1 VSEIS
6 SDSPGFH
13 DLEGGRCELRLVT
26 DDAIVVILPDK
37 GSDIFELVDRR
48 SGIDVLGKAPWG
60 LRPAGSIPQSRSS
73 VERWLHHCGGGWQLL
88 LPDGGK
94 DAIVAGV
101 SVGFHGE
108 ARLIPRWIVE
118 TSDAT
123 ARLEVELHQ
132 VPLAIDR
139 CIALAGARLTVEE
152 TVQNLGDDPIE
163 FMWSHPPGF
172 GAPFIGPGV
181 QIETG
186 ARTFITD
193 PDITGSL
200 LPAGH
205 TVGWPVVVDGDIRHD
220 LSKVP
225 AAPQHHF
232 GYLCNFDRPFYR
244 ITNGALGLALEA
256 EWDST
261 DHRYAWFWQGFDL
274 SPGFS
279 WHRRAYVMAIEPA
292 STIPGHGF
300 EHAVAEGRHVVA
312 LEAGESRIF
321 TISAELRS
329 ER

>member
-1 VSEIS
+1 MNEIS

-13 DLEGGRCELRLVT
+13 GLEGGRRGLRLVT
-26 DDAIVVILPDK
+26 DDAIAVILPDK
-37 GSDIFELVDRR
+37 GSDIFEFVDRR
-48 SGIDVLGKAPWG
+48 SGIDVLWKAPWG
-60 LRPAGSIPQSRSS
+60 LRPVGPIPRFRSS
-73 VERWLHHCGGGWQLL
+73 VERWLHHYGGGWQLL
-88 LPDGGK
+88 LPNGGE

-108 ARLIPRWIVE
+108 ACLIPWRVVE

-132 VPLAIDR
+132 VPLTIDR
-139 CIALAGARLTVEE
+139 RIALAGVRLTVEE
-152 TVQNLGDDPIE
+152 TVQNLGGDPIE
-163 FMWSHPPGF
+163 FMWSHHPAF

-193 PDITGSL
+193 PDIPGSL

-205 TVGWPVVVDGDIRHD
+205 TVDWPVVVDGDIRHD

-225 AAPQHHF
+225 VAPQHHF
-232 GYLCNFDRPFYR
+232 GYLCDFDRPFYR
-244 ITNGALGLALEA
+244 ITNDSLGLALEV

-261 DHRYAWFWQGFDL
+261 DHPYAWFWQEFNS
-274 SPGFS
+274 SPGFP
-279 WHRRAYVMAIEPA
+279 WHRAAYVMAIEPA

-300 EHAVAEGRHVVA
+300 ERAVAEGRHVVA
-312 LEAGESRIF
+312 LEAGESRTF
-321 TISAELRS
+321 AISAELRS